1 MTLHVCHRLCL
12 FFFLIYLTKG
22 KLEKTK
28 VTLIF
33 NAQLP
38 ETTKQYVTLYRCFV
52 LSYKP
57 NNFQAKRNWLLS
69 ERSTSSFQFK
79 GRTCYT
85 LAVFSTTEGWSCL
98 GESVSHPP
106 SGVGWL
112 LSGVGHKL
120 LTHQQFAGIRF
131 GLQYVSQ
138 TQGTKE
144 WTQPESYVSP
154 CPLP

>member
-1 MTLHVCHRLCL
+1 MSAIVFAFS
-12 FFFLIYLTKG
+12 FFFIYLTKG

-57 NNFQAKRNWLLS
+57 KNFQAKRNWLLS

-79 GRTCYT
+79 GRACYT